1 MAYYKLFLI
10 SLFIS
15 SALTACG
22 QVNNSIKNENN
33 TLNSKQMQDETILK
47 PVKTLI
53 EAMKAE
59 NAELIRAQFSE
70 TATQAYGADGIMK
83 TAAETKKWIE
93 SDIIERQGKVAN
105 PEFTVISENEVVVK
119 GQYSSRGYT
128 NKANFL
134 FTVENGLI
142 TSWRMRY

>member
-1 MAYYKLFLI
+1 MKNIYSKLSILTIFFLCT
-10 SLFIS
+10 
-15 SALTACG
+15 LTACG
-22 QVNNSIKNENN
+22 QENNKKN
-33 TLNSKQMQDETILK
+33 TLNSKQMQEETLLK

-53 EAMKAE
+53 EAMETE

-83 TAAETKKWIE
+83 TPEETKKWIE
-93 SDIIERQGKVAN
+93 SDIINRQGKVAK
-105 PEFTVISENEVVVK
+105 PEYSVINENQVLVK
-119 GQYSSRGYT
+119 GQYSSQGYT

-142 TSWRMRY
+142 TGWRMRY